1 MTRCQN
7 SNENQTFLCHTPL
20 IMIRNEIPRI
30 LTAHHLRKR
39 GKMRLSGSRSS
50 TSLARQGFVLGVMRE
65 TYNHWER
72 RAPLCPKHVR
82 SLIEEYQPTGEL
94 HKIIIQPSNCRVFTN
109 NQYEAAGAIVQQDL
123 TEAHLILGVK
133 RPLRE
138 QDLKAEKAYCLFS
151 HVVKGQPENMALL
164 KHVLDNK
171 IQLFDYECLV
181 EGDLC
186 STSRALKQK
195 KKRLVAFGK
204 FAGMAGTNNALHA
217 LGRRLLHR
225 GFSTPLL
232 HIPPAYTYSDWDEAR
247 RCLSLVGEQ
256 IQAEGLPLDPIVV
269 CVTGRG
275 GNVHAGA
282 MEVLQLLPH
291 TILTVDDLPSLLDR
305 NASHNCVYILPV
317 AVADLVEHKKGNLFD
332 RNQYQENPHEFVSIF
347 GKRIAK
353 FVSVLVNGAYW
364 SERYPRLVTKE
375 EMREMYLQ
383 DATVPRLQV
392 VADISC
398 DVGGSIEFLHR
409 VTSIERPFFEY
420 DPFRGTEIIDDV
432 TGEGVTVSG
441 VDILPS
447 ELPKESSEHFGDAL
461 LPCLRRIIK
470 SSRGGIGALADLPLE
485 IRNAC
490 ISSDGELTE
499 GFNYI
504 KALMTRQPQR
514 EEQKE
519 FSMTLLMEGHLFDSG
534 LINESLNTIE
544 RHGCHFE
551 ILECDSRRARDRAPR
566 KSQCVLT
573 VSSSDY
579 ATLGSVHAL
588 IQQLSETIDN
598 ADAVVK
604 RCDGDMPTR
613 RLASVHELGR
623 SQKILILGSG
633 MVSSSAV
640 EYLGRTAERE
650 VLIVAIDELEARD
663 VARRAVNGKHMAFD
677 VANNAMKLRSLIEK
691 ADVVVSLLPA
701 RFHPMVAEICIDKC
715 TNLVTASY
723 ESNAMQDL
731 HLRATAAGVTIL
743 NEVGLDPGL
752 DHMSAMRI
760 IDKIH
765 ARGGTVRRFRSMCG
779 GLPSLTA
786 TNNPLMYKFSWNPKG
801 ALATCLNDAIYKV
814 NGVVKRVHGEDL
826 LSSATHFHGPWS
838 GYDLECLPNRD
849 SLVYMEKY
857 GIQSASTC
865 FRGTLRYRGFSS
877 LMNAYRNLGFL
888 LDAPVEFQTWGDL
901 LDSLR
906 ERRVGGD
913 TLDNFFLA
921 ACHGN
926 HQLAKRVS
934 HCSQFLQLAGSQ
946 PFANPDSVLDS
957 FASLLQA
964 KLSFQPGES
973 DVVLMCHEVVASFE
987 NGATELHSAVLKING
1002 DDTMSAMCKTVGY
1015 TTAIATDMLL
1025 RGEIQRGGGLLLPTS
1040 RHVYTPVL
1048 DRITCENIV
1057 FSENSYRL
1065 DKDIRCSNARV
1076 I

>member
-1 MTRCQN
+1 M
-7 SNENQTFLCHTPL
+7 
-20 IMIRNEIPRI
+20 
-30 LTAHHLRKR
+30 LTAFRLRHC
-39 GKMRLSGSRSS
+39 GKLGLSGSRSS
-50 TSLARQGFVLGVMRE
+50 TTSLARNGFVLGLMGE
-65 TYNHWER
+65 TYNLWER

-94 HKIIIQPSNCRVFTN
+94 HKIIVQPSNCRVFTN
-109 NQYEAAGAIVQQDL
+109 SQYEAAGAIVQQDL

-138 QDLKAEKAYCLFS
+138 QDLKAEKAYCFFS

-181 EGDLC
+181 ERGLC
-186 STSRALKQK
+186 STSSAQEQKQ
-195 KKRLVAFGK
+195 KRLVAFGK
-204 FAGMAGTNNALHA
+204 FAGLAGTNNALHA

-232 HIPPAYTYSDWDEAR
+232 HVPPAYTYSDWDEAR

-282 MEVLQLLPH
+282 LEVLRLLPH
-291 TILTVDDLPSLLDR
+291 KILTVEDLPSLFD
-305 NASHNCVYILPV
+305 NKVPHNCIYILPV
-317 AVADLVEHKKGNLFD
+317 AVADLVEHKNGVSFD
-332 RNQYQENPHEFVSIF
+332 RHQYEENPHEYVSIF
-347 GKRIAK
+347 GSKIAK

-364 SERYPRLVTKE
+364 SERYPRLLTKGE
-375 EMREMYLQ
+375 IHEMYLHS
-383 DATVPRLQV
+383 ATVPRLQV

-420 DPFRGTEIIDDV
+420 DPFRGKEIIDDV
-432 TGEGVTVSG
+432 SGEGITVSG

-461 LPCLRRIIK
+461 LPYMRRIIK
-470 SSRGGIGALADLPLE
+470 SSHGVIASGRSWALADLPLE

-499 GFNYI
+499 GFKYI
-504 KALMTRQPQR
+504 KALMTRRPQR
-514 EEQKE
+514 QEQQE
-519 FSMTLLMEGHLFDSG
+519 LSMTLLIEGHLFDSG
-534 LINESLNTIE
+534 LINESLNAIE
-544 RHGCHFE
+544 SHGCHFE
-551 ILECDSRRARDRAPR
+551 ITECDARRTRDGAPR
-566 KSQCVLT
+566 KSQVVVK
-573 VSSSDY
+573 VSSSDC
-579 ATLGSVHAL
+579 AILGSVHAKIL
-588 IQQLSETIDN
+588 QLTDTIDE
-598 ADAVVK
+598 AEAVVK
-604 RCDGDMPTR
+604 RCDGDMPNG
-613 RLASVHELGR
+613 RLVSVHDPRG

-650 VLIVAIDELEARD
+650 VLIVAIDESEARN
-663 VARRAVNGKHMAFD
+663 VARRALNGKYMAFD
-677 VANNAMKLRSLIEK
+677 VANDTKKLRSLIEK

-701 RFHPMVAEICIDKC
+701 RFHPMVAEICVDKR

-723 ESNAMQDL
+723 ESDDMREL
-731 HLRATAAGVTIL
+731 HWRAASAGVTII

-779 GLPSLTA
+779 GLPSLSA
-786 TNNPLMYKFSWNPKG
+786 SDNPLRYKFSWAPKG
-801 ALATCLNDAIYKV
+801 SLAACLNDAVYKV
-814 NGVVKRVHGEDL
+814 NGVNKRVNGENL
-826 LSSATHFHGPWS
+826 LSSAIPFHGPWS
-838 GYDLECLPNRD
+838 DYDLECLPNRD

-857 GIQSASTC
+857 GILSASTC
-865 FRGTLRYRGFSS
+865 FRGTLRYSGFSS
-877 LMNAYRNLGFL
+877 LMDAYRNLGFL
-888 LDAPVEFQTWGDL
+888 LDVPVEFQTWGDM
-901 LDSLR
+901 LDNLR
-906 ERRVGGD
+906 KRRVGRD
-913 TLDNFFLA
+913 TLDNLFLTT
-921 ACHGN
+921 CHGD
-926 HQLAKRVS
+926 HQLARRVS
-934 HCSQFLQLAGSQ
+934 QCSQFLELSGSQ

-973 DVVLMCHEVVASFE
+973 DVVLMCHEVVGSFE
-987 NGATELHSAVLKING
+987 DGATELHSAVLKIDG
-1002 DDTMSAMCKTVGY
+1002 DDKMSAMCKTVGY
-1015 TTAIATDMLL
+1015 TTAIATEMLL
-1025 RGEIQRGGGLLLPTS
+1025 RGEIQRGCGLLLPTS
-1040 RHVYTPVL
+1040 KHVYTPIL
-1048 DRITCENIV
+1048 DRIRCESIA
-1057 FSENSYRL
+1057 FSEHGYRL
-1065 DKDIRCSNARV
+1065 DKDIRCSNTR
-1076 I
+1076 II